1 MIEPLFRVFNNRG
14 LLKGFLWSLCR
25 SFTNTLVRSFWL
37 RKNVTLES
45 FLFLRKFVA
54 NFLSWNNSFFPC
66 GNVQGVIES
75 DFIDKFVNEW
85 KHINW
90 LNKVN
95 VGKTNEDSEAHF
107 VVPYRNN
114 IFEWAIVKLSSF
126 WNAFQVLS

>member
-25 SFTNTLVRSFWL
+25 SFTNTLVWSVWL

-54 NFLSWNNSFFPC
+54 NFLSLNNSFFPC

-85 KHINW
+85 KHIN
-90 LNKVN
+90 
-95 VGKTNEDSEAHF
+95 
-107 VVPYRNN
+107 
-114 IFEWAIVKLSSF
+114 
-126 WNAFQVLS
+126 